1 MTDDIVI
8 NFNNENTRIMLKGPP
23 CPISYPDKLKPTGLI
38 DTLFLPVVKTKKMS
52 ISHTIALGVPEA
64 PDGLVEPD
72 GDVHRQDFV

>member
-8 NFNNENTRIMLKGPP
+8 NFNNENTRIMLKGLSHNPN
-23 CPISYPDKLKPTGLI
+23 KLKPTGLI